1 MNAADR
7 TFMARFHAALATA
20 HATADRIATGSMS
33 TLRREMAAEALRS
46 FAEEARVALDLG
58 IRISASDLGLHNFMQ
73 TSLSNFG
80 QGFDALKFEAVAT
93 QSAALTAIGLGYVG
107 EACPECANFTLV
119 RNGTCLKCDT
129 CGSTTGCS

>member
-7 TFMARFHAALATA
+7 TYLDGFRAALAIA
-20 HATADRIATGSMS
+20 HATADRIATGSMP
-33 TLRREMAAEALRS
+33 TLRREMAAEALRA
-46 FAEEARVALDLG
+46 FADESQRAMLAAKLANIPFG
-58 IRISASDLGLHNFMQ
+58 ANQHGGSANLPVSPMSHA
-73 TSLSNFG
+73 
-80 QGFDALKFEAVAT
+80 DASSQPS
-93 QSAALTAIGLGYVG
+93 QSAALVAIGLGYVG